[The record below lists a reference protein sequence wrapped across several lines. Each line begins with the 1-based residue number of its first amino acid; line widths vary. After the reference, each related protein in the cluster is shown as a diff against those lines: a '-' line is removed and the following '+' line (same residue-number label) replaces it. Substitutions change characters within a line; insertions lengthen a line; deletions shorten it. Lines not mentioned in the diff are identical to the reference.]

1 VRRAW
6 RCLLGAALLAA
17 GCAQV
22 PPPAPPE
29 AARPEAPDLDA
40 AYYRDAAERG
50 AKIYRVEPGDSLLVV
65 RVYRGGRLAKLGHDH
80 AVSSREPR
88 GFIDADKG
96 RADLYVAV
104 ESLAVDD
111 AAQRAA
117 AGFESHPSESDIA
130 GTRSNMLEKVLE
142 AERFPF
148 VVLRVRAVEQDAVQA
163 ELSLHGVTRPLR
175 IPAKVEQGAE
185 RIGVSGSFAINQT
198 DFGIEPFSVFGGA
211 LAVQDRIDLS
221 FTIRAT
227 RITDAKACNY
237 RSSAALQ
244 LLLQPAIDQG
254 LLVAQRITEYWFAP
268 RRNAGSAAGA
278 LLP

>member
-6 RCLLGAALLAA
+6 LCLLGAALLAA

-22 PPPAPPE
+22 PPSAPPG
-29 AARPEAPDLDA
+29 APSGGPDLDA
-40 AYYRDAAERG
+40 ASYRDAAERG
-50 AKIYRVEPGDSLLVV
+50 ARVYRVEPGDSLVVV

-80 AVSSREPR
+80 VVSSREPR

-111 AAQRAA
+111 PAQRAA

-148 VVLRVRAVEQDAVQA
+148 VVLRVRALEQGALQA
-163 ELSLHGVTRPLR
+163 ELSLHGVTRALR
-175 IPAKVEQGAE
+175 IPAKIEPGAE
-185 RIGVSGSFAINQT
+185 RIEVSGNFAINQT
-198 DFGIEPFSVFGGA
+198 DFGIAPFSVFGGA
-211 LAVQDRIDLS
+211 LAVQDRVDLS
-221 FTIRAT
+221 FAIRAA
-227 RITDAKACNY
+227 RVTDAKA
-237 RSSAALQ
+237 L
-244 LLLQPAIDQG
+244 
-254 LLVAQRITEYWFAP
+254 
-268 RRNAGSAAGA
+268 
-278 LLP
+278 